1 MSTVDRR
8 ELHACPDESTIA
20 AFREEAAGQDVSI
33 EAHYP
38 TDDGQKRLVVSPR
51 GTVVVLND
59 VSETTFNRSTSP
71 AEIAAQLR
79 E

>member
-1 MSTVDRR
+1 MSSVDRR
-8 ELHACPDESTIA
+8 ELDAPPDESTIA
-20 AFREEAAGQDVSI
+20 TLREEAAAQDVSI
-33 EAHYP
+33 ETHYP
-38 TDDGQKRLVVSPR
+38 AGDDQKRLVVSPR

-71 AEIAAQLR
+71 AEIAAELR